1 MERAWRGVAIGAG
14 VLFAVFGLVQLNDP
28 DPFAWV
34 FVYGATAVY
43 SFLSAT
49 DRLPAAPP
57 TVWGLLALFFGLRI
71 FLSWDGASN
80 PMGAPEQGLFAEEV
94 VRESLGLFLVAGWS
108 GILAGRAWW
117 AEQRPGSGQTRRNA
131 RAEAAPDREE

>member
-14 VLFAVFGLVQLNDP
+14 VLFAIFGLVQLNDP

-34 FVYGATAVY
+34 FVYGATAAY
-43 SFLSAT
+43 SFLSAS

-57 TVWGLLALFFGLRI
+57 TVWALLALFFGLRI
-71 FLSWDGASN
+71 FLSWDGTSN

-117 AEQRPGSGQTRRNA
+117 TEPGPESGPRHRDAQSQD
-131 RAEAAPDREE
+131 APGREE